1 MMKRTSKRTEIIMMA
16 VTFKLEELL
25 QARTSEDK
33 AGKELTTQKS

>member
-1 MMKRTSKRTEIIMMA
+1 MA

-25 QARTSEDK
+25 QARTSEEK

>member
-1 MMKRTSKRTEIIMMA
+1 MA

-33 AGKELTTQKS
+33 AGKELTTQKSQKLAKLLKIP

>member
-1 MMKRTSKRTEIIMMA
+1 MKRTSKRTEIIIMA
-16 VTFKLEELL
+16 VTFKLEGLL

>member
-1 MMKRTSKRTEIIMMA
+1 MA

-33 AGKELTTQKS
+33 AGKELIHRNHRS

>member
-1 MMKRTSKRTEIIMMA
+1 MMA

-25 QARTSEDK
+25 QARTSEEK